1 MSNVNF
7 VKGMG
12 IGIAAGIALGMA
24 MAPKKR
30 SGKRMAGKA
39 IKAFGEVVDNFS
51 HVVGI

>member
-1 MSNVNF
+1 MTNTGF

-24 MAPKKR
+24 MAPKKKN
-30 SGKRMAGKA
+30 GKRMAGKA

-51 HVVGI
+51 HIVGV